1 MTAINPLEGEKVINP
16 STGEA
21 FVSKATDPVVSNV
34 ATPADF
40 AAQFPTPLDPTEVL
54 TLCEEV
60 TLIQAIPE
68 IRTGLQT
75 ELWREMTSLAFTSG
89 SNYIA
94 FTDGACP
101 EEYTHDGTN
110 KSVDLKNLGAK
121 KSLTVSDIMHSAAV
135 VQGGAGIKAL
145 LGGFA
150 AGQGLPGASD
160 MATFGRQ
167 MIADLKEKEVRLGM
181 SLVLNGEDRL
191 LAVGDVDTRPL
202 EFDGI
207 EGWVT
212 VAAGAHN
219 NAITGQ
225 NASGTFSAQ
234 NFDRF
239 LSEACAKP
247 THLFGH
253 PAAIQEVMS
262 AYFQLGYQGSQVV
275 NYADGNR
282 IVPGFNFGGFVN
294 TGIGRLQVIA
304 DNNFTRTA
312 SGSNSFKSNIY
323 ALRMTHNGE
332 PLVYRSTQIPL
343 SLIDLA
349 PGCTSISFEIWKKTA
364 LIVKAM
370 CAQGI
375 YQFGS
380 FGGRTGITTC
390 TALG

>member
-21 FVSKATDPVVSNV
+21 FVSRATDPLVSNV
-34 ATPADF
+34 ATPTDF

-101 EEYTHDGTN
+101 EEYTHDGSNQTVN
-110 KSVDLKNLGAK
+110 LKNLGAK